1 MIMSKTKETLIWQFE
16 LTWKLAQY
24 HLEGLSDAAC
34 FFEPTM
40 SSWTVKKSDTM
51 LWIPD
56 WQVPE
61 PEPIPTPTIAWLT
74 WHIIWWWTNA
84 HKVINGGVAA
94 EHTEVYWPGSAAA
107 AVSELNNLSTKWSAA
122 LSNLDDQEL
131 ELPRV
136 YPWKEPRPT
145 RILIAW
151 VNSELMKNIS
161 EIGYI
166 KHLFALAT
174 HD

>member
-1 MIMSKTKETLIWQFE
+1 MSKIKETLIWQFE

-24 HLEGLSDAAC
+24 HLEGLTDATC
-34 FFEPTM
+34 FYEPTTN
-40 SSWTVKKSDTM
+40 SWTVRKLETK

-74 WHIIWWWTNA
+74 WHVVWWWSNA
-84 HKVINGGVAA
+84 QKVMAGGDAV
-94 EHTEVYWPGSAAA
+94 EHTEAFWPGNAKDT
-107 AVSELNNLSTKWSAA
+107 VKELNILATKWGDV
-122 LSNLDDQEL
+122 LSKLDEKTL

-145 RILIAW
+145 RILVAW

-166 KHLFALAT
+166 KHLFALAPQK
-174 HD
+174 